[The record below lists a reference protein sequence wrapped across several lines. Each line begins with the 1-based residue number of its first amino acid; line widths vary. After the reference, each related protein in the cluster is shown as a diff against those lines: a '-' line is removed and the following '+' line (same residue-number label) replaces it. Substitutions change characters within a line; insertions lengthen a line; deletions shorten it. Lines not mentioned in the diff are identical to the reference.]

1 METIW
6 GILEKQIGLKI
17 TKIVVKFPKILYLS
31 IRIELFYFTSLGS
44 TQFLLVAF
52 GLFMGARLFP
62 FQFFNSLHVVWN
74 NVYSNSLCR
83 NFDENNFSGIINVTN
98 INTSHLVGEISLV
111 NNSIIG
117 LIPPWESGTYSP
129 VL

>member
-1 METIW
+1 
-6 GILEKQIGLKI
+6 
-17 TKIVVKFPKILYLS
+17 
-31 IRIELFYFTSLGS
+31 
-44 TQFLLVAF
+44 LLVAF